1 METPAG
7 MRQPYHNGPSAGH
20 RRHGLHWEGVALLQ
34 ETLTGYS
41 RAMFSNWLWHRPL
54 DLLIDA
60 GEGLQLALG
69 QKVWAP
75 EVVAITHGH
84 ADHLMGLPGFVASR
98 RFGKGAQDKPLT
110 VIYPEGTA
118 GVETVR
124 EMIARLWS
132 REQFPITWITMRPG
146 DEHPLGRTRTLQA
159 FASIH
164 GSVEQTLGYRVLE
177 SRRRLKPELAGLSQN
192 DVRDRAQALG
202 RDAVMDTYRHIVF
215 AHTGDSMPVPPGE
228 VAKADLLVHDATFL
242 DPVERKWGIHATVGE
257 ALQVARDAG
266 AACLVL
272 HHFSI
277 RYERNETLPKVRTL
291 VAESGFQGDCWL
303 LDDARLLNLR

>member
-1 METPAG
+1 MPI
-7 MRQPYHNGPSAGH
+7 
-20 RRHGLHWEGVALLQ
+20 LQ

-54 DLLIDA
+54 ELLIDA

-84 ADHLMGLPGFVASR
+84 ADHLMGLPGLVASR

-110 VIYPEGTA
+110 VIYPDGTA

-124 EMIARLWS
+124 EMITRLWP
-132 REQFPITWITMRPG
+132 REQFPITWITAKAG
-146 DEHPLGRTRTLQA
+146 DEFPLGRTRTLQA
-159 FASIH
+159 FASLH
-164 GSVEQTLGYRVLE
+164 GSAEQTLGYRVLE
-177 SRRRLKPELAGLSQN
+177 SRRHLKPEFADLPQEEIRTR
-192 DVRDRAQALG
+192 VQALG
-202 RDAVMDTYRHIVF
+202 RDALMDAYRHIVF

-242 DPVERKWGIHATVGE
+242 DPDERKWGIHATVGE
-257 ALQVARDAG
+257 ALEVARVADV
-266 AACLVL
+266 ACLVL

-277 RYERNETLPKVRTL
+277 RYERNDTLPKVRSL
-291 VAESGFQGDCWL
+291 VADSGFGGDCWL
-303 LDDARLLNLR
+303 LDDARLINLR